1 MFHKVYWGDLDHKLF
16 SSDPFNPEWVLFAV
30 WEDKSNNTSQMYF
43 VTDPILVFDLAYKN
57 KDAEMAQSETGHKY
71 SGQQVLNMITH
82 YIPENRK
89 YAVNLRL
96 G

>member
-43 VTDPILVFDLAYKN
+43 VTDPILVFDL
-57 KDAEMAQSETGHKY
+57 D
-71 SGQQVLNMITH
+71 
-82 YIPENRK
+82 
-89 YAVNLRL
+89 
-96 G
+96 